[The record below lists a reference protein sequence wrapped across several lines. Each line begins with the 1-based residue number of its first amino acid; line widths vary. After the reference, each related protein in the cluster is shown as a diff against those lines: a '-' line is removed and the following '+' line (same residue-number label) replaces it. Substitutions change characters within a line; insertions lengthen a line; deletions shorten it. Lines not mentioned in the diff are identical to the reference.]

1 MDKQEMYKF
10 IDNNKDMQMILKLIM
25 KEKGTVEIKY
35 NNGKI
40 SKKQKIVDF

>member
-1 MDKQEMYKF
+1 MEKQEMYKF
-10 IDNNKDMQMILKLIM
+10 IDGNRDIQMILKLIM
-25 KEKGTVEIKY
+25 NEKGTLEIKY